1 MTRDIHRAPSRLAS
15 SRPESR
21 WKTHSTLPSD
31 QHPVP
36 ARGSVRRDPRDYD
49 LEQDFIDGMA
59 GASLVDAAHTG
70 AREPVYEPTAP
81 EHDTHRLPLH
91 DGPSTALDASY
102 STGRESAYRAPAPG
116 RANGHNGQAAVVR
129 STHAARP
136 AEPDYAPPTPPPAP
150 PRAAVEAEPTPAPY
164 DFAETPVELSPSDQY
179 QLLLYNIQLYDDD
192 WKLAR
197 IRGTEQDRWMRAYLI
212 PRHRKMEWE
221 EARQRGQVLQ
231 IAIDNRGNTVIREPK
246 KPGLPRRLLNWL
258 YGR

>member
-31 QHPVP
+31 QHPLP

-59 GASLVDAAHTG
+59 GASLVDAARTG
-70 AREPVYEPTAP
+70 AREPVYEPVAP
-81 EHDTHRLPLH
+81 EHDAHWQPLH
-91 DGPSTALDASY
+91 DEPSSALDASH
-102 STGRESAYRAPAPG
+102 TRHETAYRTPAPG
-116 RANGHNGQAAVVR
+116 RANGHNGQAATVR
-129 STHAARP
+129 SSRVVRP

-150 PRAAVEAEPTPAPY
+150 PRAAVEAEPSPAPY
-164 DFAETPVELSPSDQY
+164 DFTETPVELSPSDQY

-197 IRGTEQDRWMRAYLI
+197 IRGTEHDRWMRAYLI
-212 PRHRKMEWE
+212 PRDRKMEWE

-246 KPGLPRRLLNWL
+246 KPGLLRRLLNWL